1 MKHSRSGITTRR
13 SFYNQ
18 CINFFWTILCFA
30 PVLSFW
36 IKNGIDQRLYIF
48 MAISCLAA
56 LTPEQVL
63 NRLQISKRQKFYHK
77 IGIKIVQKL
86 VQDGQWSGDLR
97 RYLSTIAMYERFH
110 WCCFLFFTATTI
122 YGYPS
127 SNWAWKLGILIANL
141 LYNVYPILLQ
151 QYNKMR
157 IKRILAR
164 QPKEH
169 LEDI

>member
-1 MKHSRSGITTRR
+1 MKT
-13 SFYNQ
+13 FYNQ
-18 CINFFWTILCFA
+18 CINFFWTIVCFA

-36 IKNGIDQRLYIF
+36 IKNGIDYSLYIF
-48 MAISCLAA
+48 IAISCLVAI
-56 LTPEQVL
+56 TPEQVL
-63 NRLQISKRQKFYHK
+63 NRLQISRRRKFYHN

-86 VQDGQWSGDLR
+86 VQDGHWGGDLR
-97 RYLSTIAMYERFH
+97 RYLTIIAMYERFH

-122 YGYPS
+122 YGYLS
-127 SNWAWKLGILIANL
+127 STWQWKLGILIANL

-164 QPKEH
+164 HPKEKW
-169 LEDI
+169 EEI